1 MKNRFKILLTLG
13 LMVVLFCVL
22 GISASA
28 YKSPYGTS
36 VPYEPDGTSSTRYLF
51 DSAECDR
58 TIVVKCYDED
68 TGSLIKTVNLK
79 TKKSEE
85 TLTIVKIYGY
95 RLTSFSSDQGLWET
109 CKLGNSHGLQIY
121 GDIYIKYYFRTALS
135 KDQLNVTVYMDKFN
149 DITLIERHI
158 KQEPYG
164 NNLSYSYYPVTYS
177 REIVTNTGRYVSM
190 GGSYTGFSIRSGWQQ
205 YISGNFTY
213 KWLDDYENISSP
225 ISSMEWDIIKGTCE
239 DKYYDE
245 FDEDEDG
252 YWSDEA
258 IEYDGKYA
266 DCYRSQIE
274 RKFDGYND
282 DDMV

>member
-28 YKSPYGTS
+28 YGTS
-36 VPYEPDGTSSTRYLF
+36 VPYEPDGASTTRYLF

-85 TLTIVKIYGY
+85 TLTVVKIYGY

-121 GDIYIKYYFRTALS
+121 GDIYWRFHYHRL
-135 KDQLNVTVYMDKFN
+135 
-149 DITLIERHI
+149 
-158 KQEPYG
+158 
-164 NNLSYSYYPVTYS
+164 
-177 REIVTNTGRYVSM
+177 
-190 GGSYTGFSIRSGWQQ
+190 W
-205 YISGNFTY
+205 
-213 KWLDDYENISSP
+213 
-225 ISSMEWDIIKGTCE
+225 
-239 DKYYDE
+239 
-245 FDEDEDG
+245 
-252 YWSDEA
+252 
-258 IEYDGKYA
+258 
-266 DCYRSQIE
+266 
-274 RKFDGYND
+274 
-282 DDMV
+282 